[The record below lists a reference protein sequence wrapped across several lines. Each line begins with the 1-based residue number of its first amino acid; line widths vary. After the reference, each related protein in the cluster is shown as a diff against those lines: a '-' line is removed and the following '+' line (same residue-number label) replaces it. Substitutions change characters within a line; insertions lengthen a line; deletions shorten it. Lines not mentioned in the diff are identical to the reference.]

1 MSRYSTKKV
10 DQNQADIVAEF
21 IKCGA
26 TVQKLD
32 GVGGGCPDLLIGFSG
47 KNILVEVKM
56 PDGTITDA
64 QWKWH
69 DNWEGACYVAKD
81 VMDVKAILSGL
92 KEVGIG

>member
-1 MSRYSTKKV
+1 MNRYSTKKV
-10 DQNQADIVAEF
+10 DQNQADIVATF
-21 IKCGA
+21 MKYGA

-32 GVGGGCPDLLIGFSG
+32 GVGGGCPDLLIGYLG

-56 PDGTITDA
+56 PNGTLTDA

-69 DNWEGACYVAKD
+69 DNWEGECYIAEYTT
-81 VMDVKAILSGL
+81 DVKDILSGL